1 MIFLLKSPRQ
11 SSQSLSQNGA
21 IMIILIMIGFFTI
34 ISSGLVVAILDIHN
48 EAYENWQKQVK
59 AEDLKKFGKFLRD

>member
-1 MIFLLKSPRQ
+1 
-11 SSQSLSQNGA
+11 
-21 IMIILIMIGFFTI
+21 MIILIMIGFFTI

>member
-1 MIFLLKSPRQ
+1 MLGFF
-11 SSQSLSQNGA
+11 A
-21 IMIILIMIGFFTI
+21 IILGGLIM
-34 ISSGLVVAILDIHN
+34 AILDIRN